1 MCTGLVV
8 NGDRPSP
15 PRMYIRHLRSLVD
28 HWQKNG
34 WREAAQVLH
43 LKENRDL
50 FNCREKLVDHINGK
64 LAISEW
70 FADPAIRFLK
80 GLLRSLIPCRRII
93 KGLTDWH
100 CGINFW
106 KHGAFKSISNN

>member
-64 LAISEW
+64 IGYLRMVRGSG
-70 FADPAIRFLK
+70 DPLSQRLTQ
-80 GLLRSLIPCRRII
+80 II
-93 KGLTDWH
+93 NSMPQNH
-100 CGINFW
+100 
-106 KHGAFKSISNN
+106 